1 MGRVGPESGGSWP
14 RGGAGSGIGPWIS
27 GSGAVG
33 GAGGISPESGGSWP
47 RGGAGSG
54 IGPWISG
61 SGAVGGADGI
71 SPESGGSWAEGG
83 TLSLQT
89 ETTLVCSFHL
99 VIGVL

>member
-27 GSGAVG
+27 GSGTVG
-33 GAGGISPESGGSWP
+33 GAGGIIPESGGS
-47 RGGAGSG
+47 RA
-54 IGPWISG
+54 
-61 SGAVGGADGI
+61 
-71 SPESGGSWAEGG
+71 ESG